1 MFGAYYPESRM
12 KGKNKY
18 LKVVGIIGIII
29 VILIGVGYVILQ
41 SIYNGVVIKEDKKK
55 LEDIPKYNRNES
67 EEERDINQ
75 NIAVFG
81 VDIDEMR
88 TDVIFVVNLNTQ
100 TNEIKVIAVP
110 RDTKVAWTPFQ
121 QEKMAELNKGYHEY
135 SKITEMSAYGGIS
148 NLRYFT
154 VNTLE
159 DIMGLRI
166 DHYIVVNI
174 SAFRKIVDAIG
185 GVEVDV
191 PRRMEYNDDYQDLH
205 IDLQPGLQVLNGKQA
220 EGLVR
225 WRHNEDYSEQYA
237 EGDVGRIETQQ
248 IFLKALAKKLLSTDT
263 TGQLLKIINTVYS
276 DLKTDIKFNE
286 LKTYISYANQFKLS
300 DITFATLP
308 GEAVREDKWYY
319 VLDQAEVDAFMQK
332 FLYNRD
338 VPIKEEVSKDAGEIR
353 ATTKQQIYQPS
364 NKVEKEETQASQ
376 EEEISEE
383 VVTESPTPIPEVPS
397 TPEPTDQVIEDG
409 EEEIELGDEIQS
421 LPEEVPS
428 PEVESTPIPSEIV
441 PSQNELPETNPIL
454 SNEQIPETIEPQA
467 EEQGELEEMIPN
479 EGLEA
484 LLEEPVIEES
494 PVINN
499 DEQEV
504 EPKED
509 SIQINDR
516 GVENRGE

>member
-1 MFGAYYPESRM
+1 M
-12 KGKNKY
+12 
-18 LKVVGIIGIII
+18 
-29 VILIGVGYVILQ
+29 
-41 SIYNGVVIKEDKKK
+41 
-55 LEDIPKYNRNES
+55 
-67 EEERDINQ
+67 
-75 NIAVFG
+75 
-81 VDIDEMR
+81 
-88 TDVIFVVNLNTQ
+88 
-100 TNEIKVIAVP
+100 
-110 RDTKVAWTPFQ
+110 
-121 QEKMAELNKGYHEY
+121 
-135 SKITEMSAYGGIS
+135 
-148 NLRYFT
+148 
-154 VNTLE
+154 
-159 DIMGLRI
+159 
-166 DHYIVVNI
+166 
-174 SAFRKIVDAIG
+174 
-185 GVEVDV
+185 
-191 PRRMEYNDDYQDLH
+191 
-205 IDLQPGLQVLNGKQA
+205 
-220 EGLVR
+220 
-225 WRHNEDYSEQYA
+225 
-237 EGDVGRIETQQ
+237 
-248 IFLKALAKKLLSTDT
+248 STDT

-338 VPIKEEVSKDAGEIR
+338 VPIKEEVSKDTGEIR

-454 SNEQIPETIEPQA
+454 SNEQIPETIEPQV

-504 EPKED
+504 
-509 SIQINDR
+509 
-516 GVENRGE
+516 